1 MRETLATF
9 FGTGLWGI
17 IKAALLLILA
27 FIVAKI
33 VKKLIVK
40 LMTKTKLHDLLGKS
54 ETSEESKGKI
64 IEKARG
70 KSSNLSA
77 NWPISLCSCCSCRVS
92 LKASA

>member
-40 LMTKTKLHDLLGKS
+40 LMTKTTCWGNPRLPR
-54 ETSEESKGKI
+54 
-64 IEKARG
+64 KARG